1 MEGSE
6 EGEGGRG
13 KRNYHERFEVI
24 VIQLLNY
31 YTLHIQY
38 TTRVH
43 DTHIVQAHTYHVC
56 VPRLIHTHMYVL

>member
-1 MEGSE
+1 MREGGEGGMEGSE

-38 TTRVH
+38 TTCVH
-43 DTHIVQAHTYHVC
+43 LTHTHIVQAHT
-56 VPRLIHTHMYVL
+56 